1 MWKESNF
8 LKELAKQ
15 FPSLHMEDGCDLYF
29 KNSSFIIVTD
39 RNIEDYDKIYIVPN
53 LNIDSYYVGFSNKI
67 IVPTDE
73 KGKILHSLKDYKKF
87 NHEDKNL
94 IYEHL
99 NKIIKRKK
107 ELDVEIKKQEIEED
121 FKNDSK

>member
-1 MWKESNF
+1 MGKESKF
-8 LKELAKQ
+8 LKELANQ
-15 FPSLHMEDGCDLYF
+15 FPFLHMEDGCDLYF
-29 KNSSFIIVTD
+29 NNSSFIIVTD
-39 RNIEDYDKIYIVPN
+39 RNIDDYDKIYIVPY
-53 LNIDSYYVGFSNKI
+53 LNFDSHYVGFSNKI

-73 KGKILHSLKDYKKF
+73 KGKILYSLKDYKKF
-87 NHEDKNL
+87 NYENKNL

-107 ELDVEIKKQEIEED
+107 ELDIELKKQEIEED